1 MAGTSE
7 DRAEYSHGSAG
18 ETRVQEFVRLL
29 TGNER
34 RLKSYILT
42 LVPNLADAEQIA
54 QETSLRLWEQFGQY
68 DPCEGDFSAW
78 SRSIAHYQILT
89 FRKKQCRERLVFSS
103 ETDGT
108 AGRSRTAARGPDLA
122 ARQEALVDCLQKLP
136 DHARELVRLYYV
148 VGMKLREAAAALGR
162 TAAAVEKAIV
172 RVRHILHDCIDA
184 SMRKGRSSHERAQA
198 LCRRH
203 CSRNSRL

>member
-1 MAGTSE
+1 MARAANG
-7 DRAEYSHGSAG
+7 RAENSHDTAG
-18 ETRVQEFVRLL
+18 ETRVAEFVRLL

-78 SRSIAHYQILT
+78 ARSIARYQILT
-89 FRKKQCRERLVFSS
+89 FRKKQSRERLVFSS
-103 ETDGT
+103 ELMELLADR
-108 AGRSRTAARGPDLA
+108 AAAREPDLA

-136 DHARELVRLYYV
+136 DHARELLRLYYV
-148 VGMKLREAAAALGR
+148 VGMKLREAAVALGR

-172 RVRHILHDCIDA
+172 RVRRILHDCIDA
-184 SMRKGRSSHERAQA
+184 TMRKDARP
-198 LCRRH
+198 
-203 CSRNSRL
+203 